1 MAVEE
6 KENKGN
12 AQEAGA
18 NGTGKSETAG
28 QNGQE
33 DVCMAEQDIAKVLD
47 AIAETNRRLEE
58 MTDRYKRLQ
67 ADFDNFRRRTRQE
80 KEELSVVVSQNIIL
94 QLLPVLDNFERALAT
109 GSAQEE
115 GLRTGVEMIY
125 RQLYQAFEK
134 LGLETI
140 IAAGNEFDPQLHEA
154 VLSVADESLQ
164 DGQIAEELQR
174 GYKLFG
180 KVLRPSMVKVVKNG

>member
-1 MAVEE
+1 MAEE
-6 KENKGN
+6 VKESK
-12 AQEAGA
+12 EV
-18 NGTGKSETAG
+18 TPESEVDAAAEN
-28 QNGQE
+28 NGQDE
-33 DVCMAEQDIAKVLD
+33 VCMAEQDVTKVLD
-47 AIAETNRRLEE
+47 AIAETNRRLED

-109 GSAQEE
+109 GSAQEA

-125 RQLYQAFEK
+125 RQLYQTFEK
-134 LGLETI
+134 LGLESI
-140 IAAGNEFDPQLHEA
+140 AAAGNEFDPQLHEA
-154 VLSVADESLQ
+154 VLSVADENSP

-180 KVLRPSMVKVVKNG
+180 KVLRPSMVKVVKNS